1 MKVALYV
8 RFSDAAQAERA
19 LAALA
24 DRGADIKDL
33 TAIFPMGYQDRGD
46 FKKSAAAQAVEGV
59 SVTTSADAAVG
70 AEKGSAVGLG
80 VGALAAL
87 ASLLIPGFGL
97 VTGGSALVTALIG
110 VAGATVGGA
119 IAGGAAGYLQ
129 DQGVPHRI
137 ALDTEEALKNGS
149 AVIAIHC
156 PTGKLGEFEVMEIVS
171 KYHAESFG
179 RSEAPPG
186 PVGSHVVV

>member
-1 MKVALYV
+1 MKIALYV
-8 RFSDAAQAERA
+8 RFADAAQAERA

-24 DRGADIKDL
+24 DRGADVKDL
-33 TAIFPMGYQDRGD
+33 TAIFPTGYQDRGD
-46 FKKSAAAQAVEGV
+46 FKQSAAEQAVEGL
-59 SVTTSADAAVG
+59 SVTTSADAAMG
-70 AEKGSAVGLG
+70 AEKGSLVGLG

-87 ASLLIPGFGL
+87 ASLMIPGFGL
-97 VTGGSALVTALIG
+97 VTGGGALATALIG

-119 IAGGAAGYLQ
+119 IAGGAGGYLQ

-149 AVIAIHC
+149 AVIAIDC
-156 PTGKLGEFEVMEIVS
+156 PTGKLGEFEVMETVS

-179 RSEAPPG
+179 RTEKADPIVHP
-186 PVGSHVVV
+186 